1 MIAGVRRRFRPLFVV
16 VATVMWVMLMGELSV
31 GNLVAGLLVGL
42 IVSIALPLPSLP
54 AEGLTINIL
63 PFLGLISRWTLYLF
77 SGSIRV
83 AWLSIRKA
91 EPPRSAIVTV
101 PMRVDSEL
109 VLSLATTLY
118 NLQPGGTV
126 TDIDVANRLWTVHIL
141 DASSTD
147 KVDAE
152 IAAIEQ
158 YEQRLKRAF
167 ERNNA

>member
-1 MIAGVRRRFRPLFVV
+1 MIAGARRRFRPLFVLL
-16 VATVMWVMLMGELSV
+16 ATVMWVMLMGELSV

-42 IVSIALPLPSLP
+42 IVSIALPLPSVP
-54 AEGLTINIL
+54 TEGFTINAL
-63 PFLGLISRWTLYLF
+63 PFLELASRWFLYLF
-77 SGSIRV
+77 TGSIRV
-83 AWLSIRKA
+83 AWLSIRRA
-91 EPPRSAIVTV
+91 EPPCSAIATV

-126 TDIDVANRLWTVHIL
+126 TDIDVANRMWTVHIL

-147 KVDAE
+147 KIDAE
-152 IAAIEQ
+152 IAAIAQ

>member
-1 MIAGVRRRFRPLFVV
+1 M
-16 VATVMWVMLMGELSV
+16 
-31 GNLVAGLLVGL
+31 
-42 IVSIALPLPSLP
+42 
-54 AEGLTINIL
+54 
-63 PFLGLISRWTLYLF
+63 
-77 SGSIRV
+77 